1 MRISDQAFNDLALYV
16 PGRPLKEGAPVQ
28 GPGEGPS
35 KDAQAGGKAWPSLAS
50 GSPYEW
56 LHDSHP
62 KQQDS
67 PVSGWDRFFWN
78 LLIRELHF
86 WYLWSQRHKNL

>member
-1 MRISDQAFNDLALYV
+1 M
-16 PGRPLKEGAPVQ
+16 Q

-50 GSPYEW
+50 GGPCEW
-56 LHDSHP
+56 LHGSHP

-67 PVSGWDRFFWN
+67 PGSGWNCFFWD
-78 LLIRELHF
+78 I
-86 WYLWSQRHKNL
+86 